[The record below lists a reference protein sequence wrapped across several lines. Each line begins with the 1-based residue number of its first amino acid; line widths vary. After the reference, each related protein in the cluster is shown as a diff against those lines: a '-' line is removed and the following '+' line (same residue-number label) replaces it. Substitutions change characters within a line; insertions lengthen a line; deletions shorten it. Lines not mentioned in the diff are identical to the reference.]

1 MTPPV
6 AIEPTPFREPLWRTV
21 LRTVAIA
28 LIVGVAS
35 AWRAG
40 SLPLWPSL
48 TLVALWFTFGGHWV
62 EVLFLNVIRPRL
74 PASRMIRIVARLAIW
89 FAGGIVLGA
98 GASFTAARLAG
109 LHPSWPLWW
118 FGVGFVVLELLV
130 HLPSQLLRRSSFYD
144 GRA

>member
-1 MTPPV
+1 VT
-6 AIEPTPFREPLWRTV
+6 IEPTPFREPLSRTV
-21 LRTVAIA
+21 LRTVGIA

-40 SLPLWPSL
+40 RLQIWSSL

-62 EVLFLNVIRPRL
+62 EVFFLNVLRPRL
-74 PASRMIRIVARLAIW
+74 PASRMIRIVARLATW
-89 FAGGIVLGA
+89 FVGGMVLGA

-109 LHPSWPLWW
+109 LHARWPVWW
-118 FGVGFVVLELLV
+118 FGIGFVVLELFV
-130 HLPSQLLRRSSFYD
+130 HLPSYLLRRSSFYD